1 MQLGKLQKGLAEL
14 DASGVQ
20 ILAISTDNLAGPS
33 GLAAERG
40 YEFPIL
46 FTALDPSVPESY
58 GVFNLFG
65 DGLASASVF
74 LVDIDGEITWQGI
87 GLNYTHQVEAAEI
100 IEQVEL
106 LK

>member
-1 MQLGKLQKGLAEL
+1 MQRAQAEL

-20 ILAISTDNLAGPS
+20 ILAVSTDNLEGPAA
-33 GLAAERG
+33 LAAAQG

-46 FTALDPSVPESY
+46 YTTLDTSIPEAY

-74 LVDIDGEITWQGI
+74 LVDTNGEIVWESI

-106 LK
+106 LN

>member
-1 MQLGKLQKGLAEL
+1 MQRSQAEL

-20 ILAISTDNLAGPS
+20 VLAISTDNLNGPAG
-33 GLAAERG
+33 LYEAQG
-40 YEFPIL
+40 YEFPLL
-46 FTALDPSVPESY
+46 FTTLDPTIPEEY

-65 DGLASASVF
+65 DGLASASIF
-74 LVDIDGEITWQGI
+74 LVDTNGEIAWQSI

-100 IEQVEL
+100 IEQVEK

>member
-1 MQLGKLQKGLAEL
+1 MQRSQAEL

-20 ILAISTDNLAGPS
+20 ILAISTDNLDGPAA
-33 GLAAERG
+33 LAAAQG

-46 FTALDPSVPESY
+46 FSALDPSVLEEF

-74 LVDIDGEITWQGI
+74 LIDTNGEIVWQSV
-87 GLNYTHQVEAAEI
+87 GLNSTHQVDAEEI
-100 IEQVEL
+100 IEQVEKL
-106 LK
+106 G